1 MLLDWLKLTRATG
14 LVTVLSNCIAAVV
27 MAVYASDGLDPKW
40 LIKRLYQSG
49 FSDIACLLAA
59 SGLLYLSGMLWND
72 LADVERD
79 RTLHPRRP
87 LPSGR
92 IGLGAAFFVGI
103 LLAAGALVCAA
114 LVDVHAF
121 YAAGVVLSIILLYNL
136 VTKDIPYLGSLT
148 MAAVRFS
155 HALFALLLL
164 GSDYLKLAILSFHSG
179 GQHSLLTYPLILGV
193 YIFGVTLISELESR
207 AGRRVELIMG
217 GMCVMGAIAA
227 AGWQLATAHWI
238 RALGPGDSPL
248 YVIGIG
254 VAAVMGAAIFC
265 WLVYR
270 VGNPLLAALQSGRAE
285 KIPPL
290 VGAALGG
297 MIFLDA
303 VMATSA
309 HPFGGVIILC
319 LVPIFMLGRRV
330 VRMD

>member
-14 LVTVLSNCIAAVV
+14 LVTVLSNCTAAVV
-27 MAVYASDGLDPKW
+27 VAVYASDGLDPKW
-40 LIKRLYQSG
+40 LVKRLYQSG

-59 SGLLYLSGMLWND
+59 SALLYLAGMLWND
-72 LADVERD
+72 LADVDRD

-103 LLAAGALVCAA
+103 LLAVGALVCAA

-121 YAAGVVLSIILLYNL
+121 YAAGVVLSIIMLYNL
-136 VTKDIPYLGSLT
+136 VTKDIPYIGSVT

-155 HALFALLLL
+155 HAIFALLLL
-164 GSDYLKLAILSFHSG
+164 GSDYLKLAILSFTSG
-179 GQHSLLTYPLILGV
+179 EQNFLLTYPIILGV
-193 YIFGVTLISELESR
+193 YIFGVTLVSELESR
-207 AGRRVELIMG
+207 AARRVELIIG
-217 GMCVMGAIAA
+217 GTCIMGAIAA

-238 RALGPGDSPL
+238 RALGPGDSPF

-254 VAAVMGAAIFC
+254 AAAVMGAGIFC

-270 VGNPLLAALQSGRAE
+270 VGKPWITALTSGRAD
-285 KIPPL
+285 KIPPV

-297 MIFLDA
+297 IIFLDA
-303 VMATSA
+303 VIATSA
-309 HPFGGVIILC
+309 HPIGGLVIMC
-319 LVPIFMLGRRV
+319 LVPIFMLGRKV